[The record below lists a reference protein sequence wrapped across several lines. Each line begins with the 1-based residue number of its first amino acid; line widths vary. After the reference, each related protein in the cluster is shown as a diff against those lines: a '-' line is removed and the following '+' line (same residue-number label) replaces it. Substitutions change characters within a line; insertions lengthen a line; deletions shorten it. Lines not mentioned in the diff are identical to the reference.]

1 MRFARRQFLATGV
14 AGAGALLA
22 DHAVRGTE
30 PLPTAEKASP
40 EAAQNLAPAV
50 AVTERSWPLAR
61 GGSLAQGVA
70 QSPLPD
76 QLEMLWQHKVEGG
89 AFENTPAIA
98 EGVVYLA
105 DMDGEVSALDLNSG
119 KVRWKQKIDTGFIA
133 SPSVRGKLVYVGD
146 YDGKFHA
153 LDSASGAVRWT
164 HASDAEI
171 DGGANFWRD
180 NVLFG
185 SQDANLYCLN
195 AESGEFVWKFAIQDQ
210 IRCMPTVVGDRSF
223 VAGCDSLLHIVDLTT
238 GTEAASV
245 PIGSPTGVTPAVL
258 GNVVYFST
266 MGGTLFGIDWK
277 EAKVVWKIEDKTSQ
291 QEVRSSPAVQEGILV
306 VGSRDRR
313 VQAHDPKTGDALW
326 NFPTKQ
332 RIDCSPVIVGN
343 RVFVGAVDGR
353 LYALDLK
360 TGKELWQYQAAGGFM
375 GSPAVA
381 DGKLVITTDRGNVY
395 CFGAKA

>member
-1 MRFARRQFLATGV
+1 MSLARREFLATGI

-22 DHAVRGTE
+22 DRAVWGVE
-30 PLPTAEKASP
+30 PLSAADKVSL
-40 EAAQNLAPAV
+40 EAGPNLKPAV

-70 QSPLPD
+70 KSPLPD
-76 QLEMLWQHKVEGG
+76 KLELLWQHKVDGG
-89 AFENTPAIA
+89 AFENSPAIA

-105 DMDGEVSALDLNSG
+105 DMDGQISALDLASG
-119 KVRWKQKIDTGFIA
+119 KVRWNQKIETGFIA
-133 SPSVRGKLVYVGD
+133 SPSVRGQLLYVGD

-153 LDSASGAVRWT
+153 LDRESGGVRWT
-164 HASDAEI
+164 HQSDAEI

-185 SQDANLYCLN
+185 SQDAKLYCLN
-195 AESGEFVWKFAIQDQ
+195 AESGKLVWKFEIQDQ

-277 EAKVVWKIEDKTSQ
+277 EAKVVWQIEDKTSQ

-306 VGSRDRR
+306 IGSRDRR
-313 VQAHDPKTGDALW
+313 VQAHDPKTGDSVW
-326 NFPTKQ
+326 SFPTRQ
-332 RIDCSPVIVGN
+332 RVDCSPVIVDQ

-353 LYALDLK
+353 FYALDLK

-381 DGKLVITTDRGNVY
+381 DGKLVVTTDRGNVY